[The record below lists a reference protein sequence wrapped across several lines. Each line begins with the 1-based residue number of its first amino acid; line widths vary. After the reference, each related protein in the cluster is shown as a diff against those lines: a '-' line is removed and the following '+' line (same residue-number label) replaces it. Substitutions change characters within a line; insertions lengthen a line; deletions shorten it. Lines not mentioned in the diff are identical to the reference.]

1 MNIGKYVD
9 LYSEELKFKRFRNNT
24 IKTYTSE
31 VRLFLQN
38 FNKVVTKPSE
48 INEQMIKK
56 YLGSFTEHNT
66 QRAKHSA
73 IKCFY
78 LYVGKQPNKFK
89 YIEYCKR
96 NRKLPQV
103 LSQEEVQLMFT
114 ACLNLKHKVILSI
127 LYACGLRV
135 SELINLKWCH
145 VDRSRMII
153 NIVDA
158 KGGKDRQVPL
168 PEKLIKVMEKYYREY
183 KPQTYVL
190 NGQNSIQYSD
200 RSVLELIKTLAI
212 KAGIKKR
219 VYTHL
224 MRHNSF
230 THMVEN
236 GVDINLIQKLA
247 GHTSAKTTAIYTH
260 ISHNIVSK
268 IESPLNRIN
277 I

>member
-1 MNIGKYVD
+1 MNIGKYVE

-31 VRLFLQN
+31 VRLFLQH
-38 FNKVVTKPSE
+38 FDKMVTKPSE

-56 YLGSFTEHNT
+56 YLGSFAEHNT

-78 LYVGKQPNKFK
+78 TYVGKQPNKFK

-103 LSQEEVQLMFT
+103 LSQDEVQKMFT
-114 ACLNLKHKVILSI
+114 ACQNLKHKVILSI

-158 KGGKDRQVPL
+158 KGGKDRQVML
-168 PEKLIKVMEKYYREY
+168 PDKLLKLMEQYYREY

-190 NGQNSIQYSD
+190 NGQNDLQYSD
-200 RSVLELIKTLAI
+200 RSVLELIKALAI
-212 KAGIKKR
+212 KSGIKKR

-224 MRHNSF
+224 MRHNAF

-247 GHTSAKTTAIYTH
+247 GHSSVKTTAIYTH